1 MQTTQ
6 TILVVEDHPINREV
20 IRRQLE
26 LLGWAVDLVGDGVQ
40 ALDQWRRSPGHYAL
54 LLTDLSMP
62 FAYQLAAAIRAE
74 EAGRDLPIVALTKN
88 PLLDEGVLCR
98 GVGISDFLQM
108 PIQLPELE
116 AVLRRCLPV
125 AAPPTAPAAEPEK
138 LLDIAMLKSFIGDDD
153 AMANMMLQEFTR
165 VAAGTQADMRQASQD
180 GDWEV
185 LGANAHRLK
194 SSARYVGAVTLGD
207 ACERL
212 EALAKKGETAAALTL
227 AREVDQ
233 LTDRVRAA
241 IAAQQG

>member
-1 MQTTQ
+1 MQTKQ

-20 IRRQLE
+20 IRRQFE

-54 LLTDLSMP
+54 LLIDLSMP
-62 FAYQLAAAIRAE
+62 FAHQLAVAIRAE
-74 EAGRDLPIVALTKN
+74 AAGRDLPIVALTTN
-88 PLLDEGVLCR
+88 PLPDEVVLCR

-125 AAPPTAPAAEPEK
+125 AAAPAAEPEK

-165 VAAGTQADMRQASQD
+165 VAAGTQADMRQASQN

-194 SSARYVGAVTLGD
+194 SSARYVGAVTLGN

-212 EALAKKGETAAALTL
+212 EALAKKGETAAAVTL

-241 IAAQQG
+241 IAALRG